1 MQQFCS
7 NCGSA
12 IQPGSAVCSNC
23 GTPVSSGSG
32 AYDPTVRAGT
42 PPGTG
47 YGSQPYGAPS
57 PQQPYGTPPPID
69 YGAGAPPPPPQQG
82 YGSQPYG
89 TPPPQ
94 QGFGAPPPPPP
105 GFAGQPYGGPPPIM
119 PVQQPPQ
126 KKSRTL
132 WYVLGAIAV
141 VLIIC
146 CVGGGLALRAG
157 LFAASNAVN
166 TAATQI
172 AKTANAID
180 ATATADAGSTP
191 TQGPF
196 TQTST
201 TGTHITKIQ
210 TGTGWDQSSGA
221 VQGETASFHPGDT
234 VYTVFTVDLKGTSSA
249 KVEIKYLL
257 NGSQTDTSGPQSITE
272 SNVYSY
278 NSAIGTTPGVYTIEV
293 DFNNTPEATIT
304 VQVLS
309 S

>member
-1 MQQFCS
+1 MQQFCN

-32 AYDPTVRAGT
+32 AYDPTMRAGT

-47 YGSQPYGAPS
+47 YGTPPYGAPPPQQPYGAP
-57 PQQPYGTPPPID
+57 PPND
-69 YGAGAPPPPPQQG
+69 YGAGAPPPPPQQPG

-89 TPPPQ
+89 APPPQ
-94 QGFGAPPPPPP
+94 PGFGGPPPGPPP
-105 GFAGQPYGGPPPIM
+105 GFAGQPYGGPPPMM
-119 PVQQPPQ
+119 PVQMPPQ

-132 WYVLGAIAV
+132 WYVLGGVAV
-141 VLIIC
+141 ILIIC

-157 LFAASNAVN
+157 LFAASKAVDS
-166 TAATQI
+166 AATQI
-172 AKTANAID
+172 AQTANAID
-180 ATATADAGSTP
+180 ATATAGGLPGT
-191 TQGPF
+191 F

-210 TGTGWDQSSGA
+210 TGTGWDQNSGD
-221 VQGETASFHPGDT
+221 VQGETATFHPGDT
-234 VYTVFTVDLKGTSSA
+234 VYTVFTVDLSGDSSA
-249 KVEIKYLL
+249 NVEIKYSL

-278 NSAIGTTPGVYTIEV
+278 KAPIGSSTGVYTIEI
-293 DFNNTPEATIT
+293 DYNNTPEATIT
-304 VQVLS
+304 VEVVNS
-309 S
+309 

>member
-1 MQQFCS
+1 MQQFCN

-32 AYDPTVRAGT
+32 AYDPTMRAGT

-47 YGSQPYGAPS
+47 YGAQPYGAP
-57 PQQPYGTPPPID
+57 PND
-69 YGAGAPPPPPQQG
+69 YGAGAPPPPPQQPG

-89 TPPPQ
+89 APPPQ
-94 QGFGAPPPPPP
+94 PGFGGPPPGPPP
-105 GFAGQPYGGPPPIM
+105 GFAGQPYGGPPPMM
-119 PVQQPPQ
+119 PVQMPPQ

-132 WYVLGAIAV
+132 WYVLGGVAV

-146 CVGGGLALRAG
+146 CVGGVVAANAG
-157 LFAASNAVN
+157 LFALGKAVN
-166 TAATQI
+166 SAATQI
-172 AKTANAID
+172 AQTETAIGG
-180 ATATADAGSTP
+180 TTP

-196 TQTST
+196 TQSST

-210 TGTGWDQSSGA
+210 TGTGWDQNSGD
-221 VQGETASFHPGDT
+221 VQGETATFHPGDT
-234 VYTVFTVDLKGTSSA
+234 VYTVFTVDLNGDSSA
-249 KVEIKYLL
+249 QVEIKYSL

-278 NSAIGTTPGVYTIEV
+278 KAPIGSSTGIYTIEV
-293 DFNNTPEATIT
+293 DYNNTPEATIT
-304 VQVLS
+304 VNVVNS
-309 S
+309 